1 MYESNL
7 HNQNILIQKSLS
19 LSLSLSLSFPLS
31 SILLQLHLL
40 FSAVVKPLQAQN
52 LSRYQSQDP
61 WLQQHLKTLL
71 SPHILLI

>member
-19 LSLSLSLSFPLS
+19 PPLS
-31 SILLQLHLL
+31 SILLQLQLL